1 MNNIEIEELS
11 RVFKAL
17 SAKTRVRMV
26 YVLKRH
32 TLCVGALSDRLGI
45 SQGAVSQHL
54 RVLREADLV
63 TPERRGYFVHYRL
76 NEEAFAQWKE
86 AVEWFIE
93 TDAEKAYSPGRS
105 SGKERKNL
113 SMCDNKSKCQKPDE
127 LKTKTSGKCSPEQ
140 IKKCHRDGKEHAC
153 AKQRRKR

>member
-17 SAKTRVRMV
+17 SSETRVRMV

-54 RVLREADLV
+54 HVLREAHLV
-63 TPERRGYFVHYRL
+63 RPERQSYFVHYRL
-76 NEEAFAQWKE
+76 NEEAFAHWKE
-86 AVEWFIE
+86 TVEWFIQ
-93 TDAEKAYSPGRS
+93 TDAENKRAS
-105 SGKERKNL
+105 SRKRKEQ
-113 SMCDNKSKCQKPDE
+113 SMCDSRNKCLRPGE
-127 LKTKTSGKCSPEQ
+127 LKTKTTAKCSSEQ
-140 IKKCHRDGKEHAC
+140 IKKCHHDGKGHAC
-153 AKQRRKR
+153 SEKEKRTGK